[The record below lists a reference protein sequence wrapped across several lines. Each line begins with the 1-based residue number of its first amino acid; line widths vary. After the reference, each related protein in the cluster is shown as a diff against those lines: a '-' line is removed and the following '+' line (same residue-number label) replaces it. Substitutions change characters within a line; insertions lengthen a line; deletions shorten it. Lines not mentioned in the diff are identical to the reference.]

1 MRVAVLDL
9 GTNVFNMLLASF
21 SKDGCQYVD
30 EFKCAAKLGGG
41 GLASGKISESA
52 FDTASAAMERIIAR
66 INESGGA
73 DTIIP
78 YATSAVRDAANGKEF
93 VRLMKERFGI
103 DVRVIPGEREAEFIF
118 KGIIRSLAEEAPE
131 TVGITGAVADSAVD
145 FVGAG
150 DAVADSAGSYD
161 SVADFAGSDDAV
173 AESAVDFAGAG
184 DGGAVAESAA
194 DFAGVGDG
202 GAVAES
208 AVDFAGTGDAVAD
221 SAGSYDAVADSA
233 ADFVVAGDGADDGS
247 GVASVAGGN
256 ILMLDIGGGS
266 NEFIIS
272 DGKKVLWKES
282 FPIGMA
288 RMRERFNYSE
298 PIAREVIYEFE
309 EYCNGVLEP
318 LWRQIEIYRPRI
330 FVGSSGSFDTF
341 KDLMFGPGAEYKAC
355 RVLPAEDLLE
365 LHEKLLVSTAAER
378 LAMPRMSPIRVDY
391 IVLASIFTQMVLRRV
406 EPEVIYQSAYSLK
419 EGAMAEHY
427 ENWQKRGELD

>member
-131 TVGITGAVADSAVD
+131 TVGITGAA
-145 FVGAG
+145 
-150 DAVADSAGSYD
+150 ADSAG
-161 SVADFAGSDDAV
+161 
-173 AESAVDFAGAG
+173 DFAGAG
-184 DGGAVAESAA
+184 DGGAVADFAGSYDAVAESAA
-194 DFAGVGDG
+194 EFAGVGDG
-202 GAVAES
+202 GAVA
-208 AVDFAGTGDAVAD
+208 DFAGAGD
-221 SAGSYDAVADSA
+221 G
-233 ADFVVAGDGADDGS
+233 AGDGADDGS

-406 EPEVIYQSAYSLK
+406 EPEVIYQS
-419 EGAMAEHY
+419 
-427 ENWQKRGELD
+427 

>member
-131 TVGITGAVADSAVD
+131 TVGITGA
-145 FVGAG
+145 AG
-150 DAVADSAGSYD
+150 DSAG
-161 SVADFAGSDDAV
+161 DFASSDDAV
-173 AESAVDFAGAG
+173 AESVAEFVGAG
-184 DGGAVAESAA
+184 DGGAVAESVA
-194 DFAGVGDG
+194 DFAGASDG

-208 AVDFAGTGDAVAD
+208 A
-221 SAGSYDAVADSA
+221 GSYDAVAESA
-233 ADFVVAGDGADDGS
+233 AEFVGVGDGSDDGS
-247 GVASVAGGN
+247 GVSSVAGGN

-427 ENWQKRGELD
+427 ENWQQRGELD

>member
-21 SKDGCQYVD
+21 SKEGCQYLD

-41 GLASGKISESA
+41 GLASGMIADSA
-52 FDTASAAMERIIAR
+52 FDTAAAAMERIISR
-66 INESGGA
+66 IDECGGA
-73 DTIIP
+73 DAIIP

-131 TVGITGAVADSAVD
+131 VFGVSGAAANVA
-145 FVGAG
+145 
-150 DAVADSAGSYD
+150 
-161 SVADFAGSDDAV
+161 
-173 AESAVDFAGAG
+173 
-184 DGGAVAESAA
+184 GGAAA
-194 DFAGVGDG
+194 DIAGG
-202 GAVAES
+202 GA
-208 AVDFAGTGDAVAD
+208 AD
-221 SAGSYDAVADSA
+221 I
-233 ADFVVAGDGADDGS
+233 
-247 GVASVAGGN
+247 AGGN

-288 RMRERFNYSE
+288 RMREKFNYSE
-298 PIAREVIYEFE
+298 PIAREVIDEFE

-318 LWRQIEIYRPRI
+318 LWRQVEIYRPRI

-355 RVLPAEDLLE
+355 RVLPAADLLE
-365 LHEKLLVSTAAER
+365 LHKKLLVSTAAER

-406 EPEVIYQSAYSLK
+406 EPDVIYQSAYSLK

-427 ENWQKRGELD
+427 ENWFKNGELD

>member
-41 GLASGKISESA
+41 GLASGKISERA

-131 TVGITGAVADSAVD
+131 TVGITGTAGDSAGDFAGDFAGAGDAVADSAVD

-150 DAVADSAGSYD
+150 DGGTVADSVVEFVGD
-161 SVADFAGSDDAV
+161 GGAV
-173 AESAVDFAGAG
+173 AESVAEFAGAG
-184 DGGAVAESAA
+184 DGGAVAESVAE
-194 DFAGVGDG
+194 FVGVGDG

-208 AVDFAGTGDAVAD
+208 AAE
-221 SAGSYDAVADSA
+221 
-233 ADFVVAGDGADDGS
+233 FVGVGDGADDGA

>member
-41 GLASGKISESA
+41 GLASGKISERA

-131 TVGITGAVADSAVD
+131 TVGITGTAGDSAGDFAGDFAGAGDAVADSAVD

-150 DAVADSAGSYD
+150 DGGTVADS
-161 SVADFAGSDDAV
+161 VVEFV
-173 AESAVDFAGAG
+173 G

-194 DFAGVGDG
+194 EFVGV
-202 GAVAES
+202 
-208 AVDFAGTGDAVAD
+208 
-221 SAGSYDAVADSA
+221 
-233 ADFVVAGDGADDGS
+233 GDGADDGA